1 MKKICIYLILCTL
14 LQFCISPK
22 NSLNSYEKTLNDLLS
37 VDSLSYDI
45 CAQIQKESKKLFFK
59 KDLSEN
65 LLTNI
70 KNFSQKNKILS
81 DAKSFTTSHG
91 GNSCILVESVLHS
104 LIASSKYS
112 IYTDS
117 LRIEILLLELN
128 NKDLISKN
136 DELEN
141 LLKQALC
148 YASNNHRYEIFARHK
163 NDTINGVFIVKN
175 LIRSCTSDKD
185 RVDMIHVILDQLR
198 SSTNSFYYRI
208 LRSFIDYCNETDE
221 IINKKCSEGIKIL
234 KEELIKLKELEIE
247 NSNPTLI
254 TLQISIDKI
263 EVLLDIYDKR

>member
-1 MKKICIYLILCTL
+1 MLCTL
-14 LQFCISPK
+14 LQFCITPK
-22 NSLNSYEKTLNDLLS
+22 NSLNSYEKTLNDLLTI
-37 VDSLSYDI
+37 DSLNYDI

-70 KNFSQKNKILS
+70 KNFSQKNQILS

-91 GNSCILVESVLHS
+91 GNSCILVESALHS

-148 YASNNHRYEIFARHK
+148 YASNKHRYEIFARHK

-175 LIRSCTSDKD
+175 IIRSCKSDNDK
-185 RVDMIHVILDQLR
+185 VDLVHFILDQLR
-198 SSTNSFYYRI
+198 SSPNSFYYII
-208 LRSFIDYCNETDE
+208 LISFVDYCINYDE
-221 IINKKCSEGIKIL
+221 RMNKRCSEGINIL
-234 KEELIKLKELEIE
+234 KEEIIKLKELEIK
-247 NSNPTLI
+247 NSNPTLN
-254 TLQISIDKI
+254 TLQTSIDKI
-263 EVLLDIYDKR
+263 EALLDMYDKR

>member
-1 MKKICIYLILCTL
+1 MLCTL
-14 LQFCISPK
+14 LQFCITPK
-22 NSLNSYEKTLNDLLS
+22 NRLNSYENTLNDLLTI
-37 VDSLSYDI
+37 DSLNYDI
-45 CAQIQKESKKLFFK
+45 CAQIQKESKRLFFK

-70 KNFSQKNKILS
+70 KIFCQKNQILFE
-81 DAKSFTTSHG
+81 AKTFTTSHG
-91 GNSCILVESVLHS
+91 ENSCISVESVLHS

-112 IYTDS
+112 KYNDS

-128 NKDLISKN
+128 NKDLISEN

-141 LLKQALC
+141 LLKQAFC
-148 YASNNHRYEIFARHK
+148 YASNNHRYEIFARYK

-208 LRSFIDYCNETDE
+208 LRSFVGYCNETDE
-221 IINKKCSEGIKIL
+221 RINKKCSEGINIL
-234 KEELIKLKELEIE
+234 KEELIKLKELEIK
-247 NSNPTLI
+247 NSNPTLN
-254 TLQISIDKI
+254 TLQTSIDKI
-263 EVLLDIYDKR
+263 EALLDMYDKR